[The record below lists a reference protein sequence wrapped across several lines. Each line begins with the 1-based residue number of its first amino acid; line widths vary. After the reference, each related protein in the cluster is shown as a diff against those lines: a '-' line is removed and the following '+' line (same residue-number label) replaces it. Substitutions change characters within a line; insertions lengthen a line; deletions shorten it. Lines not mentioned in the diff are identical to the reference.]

1 MLLPAS
7 NDCITFYS
15 AIRYMHLLTNDS
27 IPSTSTFLC
36 GSINVNGINLH
47 DEPILAYLGI
57 V

>member
-1 MLLPAS
+1 MLLPAI

-36 GSINVNGINLH
+36 DLINVNGINLH